1 MMDRDPST
9 STNKLQSNHIKTLS
23 GTVSDSEKFGADL
36 NNHLFHNHVRPETAD
51 AAVMAKRSARSS
63 ERPNSA
69 QQFIRG
75 KAGKNAIKIEPPRQ
89 CLSPLTLQKAATP
102 LITCIQKLD
111 VTGTSV
117 EEVLELK
124 SSPSS
129 ENVKSQN
136 AASTATK
143 TAKTNNYFPKVL
155 RSNYNKTASA
165 LVAGS
170 KPDQIISQ
178 NGSPKTQSSP
188 AQSLLTLPTGEP
200 STHDHIGSHG
210 GGVSD
215 VASVQ
220 NGKAI

>member
-1 MMDRDPST
+1 M
-9 STNKLQSNHIKTLS
+9 K
-23 GTVSDSEKFGADL
+23 
-36 NNHLFHNHVRPETAD
+36 
-51 AAVMAKRSARSS
+51 
-63 ERPNSA
+63 
-69 QQFIRG
+69 
-75 KAGKNAIKIEPPRQ
+75 
-89 CLSPLTLQKAATP
+89 
-102 LITCIQKLD
+102 LITGQ
-111 VTGTSV
+111 SV

-136 AASTATK
+136 AASSAVTK

-155 RSNYNKTASA
+155 RSNYNKTASV
-165 LVAGS
+165 LVTG
-170 KPDQIISQ
+170 KPDQINQIIGQ

-200 STHDHIGSHG
+200 STHEHIGSHG

-220 NGKAI
+220 NGKPEISQKLKKKIH

>member
-1 MMDRDPST
+1 M
-9 STNKLQSNHIKTLS
+9 
-23 GTVSDSEKFGADL
+23 
-36 NNHLFHNHVRPETAD
+36 
-51 AAVMAKRSARSS
+51 
-63 ERPNSA
+63 
-69 QQFIRG
+69 
-75 KAGKNAIKIEPPRQ
+75 
-89 CLSPLTLQKAATP
+89 
-102 LITCIQKLD
+102 
-111 VTGTSV
+111 
-117 EEVLELK
+117 
-124 SSPSS
+124 
-129 ENVKSQN
+129 KSQN

-155 RSNYNKTASA
+155 RSNYNKTGSA

-220 NGKAI
+220 NGKTNILKKEIIGIIRLNNWYLDWKLQFAKYLDDAQWNFQSGDLGDISATFVMSL